1 MVTAEK
7 IRHIVES
14 IPDPEIPVL
23 TLGDLGI
30 IRAIAETADG
40 YELAITPTYSGC
52 PATKVIAQDIT
63 TALKEAGYHN
73 VTLKQVI
80 SPPWSTNWIS
90 TNGHQKLLAYGI
102 APPNLSANS
111 NSEKSAP
118 AACPQCQATQLE
130 RISEFGPTPCQS
142 MWRCMD
148 CQEVFNYFKC
158 L

>member
-1 MVTAEK
+1 MVTVQD

-30 IRAIAETADG
+30 IRDIAETADG
-40 YELAITPTYSGC
+40 FELAITPTYSGC
-52 PATKVIAQDIT
+52 PATKFIATEIIS
-63 TALKEAGYHN
+63 ALKQVAYHN

-80 SPPWSTNWIS
+80 APPWSTDWIS
-90 TNGHQKLLAYGI
+90 AAGREKLLAYGI
-102 APPNLSANS
+102 APPNSDS
-111 NSEKSAP
+111 KKRGKSAP
-118 AACPQCQATQLE
+118 AACPQCQATTLE
-130 RISEFGPTPCQS
+130 RISEFGSTPCQA
-142 MWRCMD
+142 MWRCTD